1 MVGYFLQGKS
11 RLQKKKLD
19 NIFFPKQRYV
29 EGDEKKREKKKGK
42 KSYKQDKNLV
52 DVETR
57 LERCSG
63 IDRSKL

>member
-29 EGDEKKREKKKGK
+29 EGDEKKKEKKKGK